1 MYTVEQLARMSTIYL
16 PGDSENV
23 RITRVDAT
31 GFAGYGEETMEDCY
45 TLFSEVDLTC
55 DLFYRLERFDVG
67 FYPKKVDT
75 PGHVP
80 YTSGTQT
87 AKR

>member
-1 MYTVEQLARMSTIYL
+1 MYTVEQLALMSTIYL
-16 PGDSENV
+16 PGAGENV

-55 DLFYRLERFDVG
+55 DLFYAIRRWDPSFLPEKG
-67 FYPKKVDT
+67 
-75 PGHVP
+75 
-80 YTSGTQT
+80 
-87 AKR
+87 